1 MNGYIIFRL
10 QNFSKK
16 ARAKIPLN
24 MYSIKLF
31 INVFQIH
38 QKSPRLVQLTPK
50 VTSVLKLTQKL

>member
-31 INVFQIH
+31 INFSRFTRKAQDWFN
-38 QKSPRLVQLTPK
+38 
-50 VTSVLKLTQKL
+50 